1 MEIFINGLR
10 EVETKT
16 GKNAGRKSLFFSVAF
31 KVGMNLIL
39 TTGWRLMDTK
49 IHPMATTYGGGR
61 ILNLS
66 SVDSGTAALIYTK
79 LREKLTGEFEKFE
92 LNEDLHDATKLI
104 VARKSDI
111 AKMLPEML

>member
-1 MEIFINGLR
+1 MEIYINGLR

-16 GKNAGRKSLFFSVAF
+16 GKNAGRKSLFFSIAF
-31 KVGMNLIL
+31 KTGMNLIM

-66 SVDSGTAALIYTK
+66 SVDSGTAAMIYNK
-79 LREKLTGEFEKFE
+79 LREKLTGDFAKYE

-104 VARKSDI
+104 IARKSDI
-111 AKMLPEML
+111 AKMLPELI